1 MTSFDDHFDVAVIGA
16 GPSGALASYH
26 LSKAG
31 LSVLLIEKES
41 LPRYKTCGGGLVYR
55 ARKLV
60 PALKDDIIDRECF
73 EINWGIK
80 NDNIHFRVERPYPI
94 LSMVMRDKLDKHI
107 VDSAVKEGTTL
118 MDRTT
123 LKSIETNG
131 LMTLDTSRGKFNSKM
146 IIGADGALGI
156 TARLAGFN
164 DGRYLIP
171 ALEAEVKV
179 SADVFPNY
187 EKTVRFDVGAVDQ
200 GYGWV
205 FPKRKH
211 LSIGIASEKR
221 GNIGLK
227 SVYNKYIE
235 LLGLDNILSEE
246 IHGFQIPIKTREQFS
261 GRGVLLTGD
270 AAGLADP
277 LVAEGISHA
286 LISGKLAA
294 EAVIQGNLKWTNVE
308 NIYNL
313 KLKKEIVAQTNTGR
327 LLSQLF
333 YRYPRLRKYVL
344 NRKGERLTEYFT
356 DVFSGIRR
364 YPQGYSE
371 VLGSIGKTF
380 L

>member
-1 MTSFDDHFDVAVIGA
+1 MTTLDNHFDVAVIGA
-16 GPSGALASYH
+16 GPSGSLASYH

-55 ARKLV
+55 ARKLI
-60 PALKDDIIDRECF
+60 PELKDDIIDREF
-73 EINWGIK
+73 YEINWGIK

-94 LSMVMRDKLDKHI
+94 ISMVMRDKLDKHI
-107 VDSAVKEGTTL
+107 VDSAVNEGTTL
-118 MDRTT
+118 IDNTT
-123 LKSIETNG
+123 LESIEPNG
-131 LMTLDTSRGKFNSKM
+131 LITLGTSKGKFKSKM

-164 DGRYLIP
+164 DARYLIP
-171 ALEAEVKV
+171 ALEAEVIV
-179 SADVFPNY
+179 SPDVFPKY
-187 EKTVRFDVGAVDQ
+187 ERDVRFDVGVIPQ

-205 FPKRKH
+205 FPKKKH

-227 SVYNKYIE
+227 SAYKKYIE

-246 IHGFQIPIKTREQFS
+246 VHGFQIPIKSRKQFS
-261 GRGVLLTGD
+261 GRKVLLTGD

-294 EAVIQGNLKWTNVE
+294 EAIIEGNLNWPEIEK
-308 NIYNL
+308 IYNY
-313 KLKKEIVAQTNTGR
+313 KLRYEIVTQTGTGQ
-327 LLSQLF
+327 LLSTLF
-333 YRYPRLRKYVL
+333 YHYPRLRKYVL
-344 NRKGERLTEYFT
+344 TRKGERLTEYFT
-356 DVFSGIRR
+356 DVFSGVRR

-371 VLGSIGKTF
+371 VLKSIRKAIF
-380 L
+380 